1 MQSSFFDLENRYT
14 SLSQAG
20 DPLERLDAVSRL
32 GDIQYDPATHRQQ
45 TAQKR
50 GVALATDKRDSGGEK
65 RQFLR
70 LDGFALPTYKIGRQ
84 TTSRYSPPA

>member
-1 MQSSFFDLENRYT
+1 MQSSFFDIENRYT

-32 GDIQYDPATHRQQ
+32 RDIQYDPATHRQQ

-50 GVALATDKRDSGGEK
+50 GVALATDKRDSGVAIASPSG
-65 RQFLR
+65 Q
-70 LDGFALPTYKIGRQ
+70 TYSLCQRIKLF
-84 TTSRYSPPA
+84 